1 MGFTPNGAPIVGP
14 VEGLEGQYIAAGF
27 TGHGM
32 PRAYAVYV
40 RPCSI
45 VHEERIDRYLKS

>member
-1 MGFTPNGAPIVGP
+1 MGYTHNGVPIIGP

-32 PRAYAVYV
+32 PRTFAAYVFLEQALNLVA
-40 RPCSI
+40 
-45 VHEERIDRYLKS
+45 